1 MPVSLFIERHP
12 TGFAFYING
21 DLQFDTADEA
31 IYHEYLVIPTIAL
44 AVQRFP
50 YTQLRVLICG
60 GGDGLAARDAL
71 RFPEVSEVTL
81 VDFNPDVLE
90 LARTIFRPYNQGS
103 LVEAGD
109 TALGANRVNVYT
121 QEAFQFVSALP
132 DACYHVVIC
141 DFTCPTSLEES
152 QVYSRE
158 WFQQV
163 RRVLCPNGVMSTN
176 GVSPE
181 ATTLG
186 FWCLY
191 QTILAAGFYTKPMQ
205 ISIPSFHRHDYGDWG
220 FMLASTAPIVRSEL
234 ETIQFPE
241 NLREIQTETWLD
253 AFLIAEKIANHRHT
267 VYIDTLNYPHLF
279 YYLLNPEVSIE
290 SPEFTPDSIHP
301 NINFLDIQENGTGL
315 TRLFDPLQLESIAKK
330 WLDQLNQSDTR
341 QISLEN
347 HHLIPAQHYY
357 HEPRMTQEWLG
368 YLRSL
373 LHEIDA
379 NQFVPKLLDRA
390 QELPPQLTREL
401 KQLLTKVRTG
411 QPLTYLSKH
420 TTELIT
426 VLSITLIMA
435 NLAAPDSVFAK
446 GFSSFSGR
454 SRGGYSSGGSY
465 SNTGYY
471 DSGDDQLGPLGFW
484 LMIIGGFWLW
494 SLYRNQ
500 DND

>member
-1 MPVSLFIERHP
+1 MPVSLFIERHL
-12 TGFAFYING
+12 TGLAFYING

-44 AVQRFP
+44 AVKRFP
-50 YTQLRVLICG
+50 HTQLRVLICG

-71 RFPEVSEVTL
+71 RFSEVSEITL

-90 LARTIFRPYNQGS
+90 LARTVFCPYNHGS
-103 LVEAGD
+103 LVEQD
-109 TALGANRVNVYT
+109 TALGTSRVTVYT

-152 QVYSRE
+152 QVYSWE

-163 RRVLCPNGVMSTN
+163 QRVLCPHGVMSTN

-191 QTILAAGFYTKPMQ
+191 QTMLAADLYTKPMQ
-205 ISIPSFHRHDYGDWG
+205 ISIPSFRQHDYGDWG
-220 FMLASTAPIVRSEL
+220 FMLASTAPITRSEL

-241 NLREIQTETWLD
+241 NLRAIQSETWLNT
-253 AFLIAEKIANHRHT
+253 FLIWDTIANHRHH
-267 VYIDTLNYPHLF
+267 VYIDTLNYPQLF
-279 YYLLNPEVSIE
+279 YYLLNPQVSIE
-290 SPEFTPDSIHP
+290 VTDAIHQSTQ
-301 NINFLDIQENGTGL
+301 FLDIQEIGTGF
-315 TRLFDPLQLESIAKK
+315 TRSFDPLRIDAIAKT
-330 WLDQLNQSDTR
+330 WLDQLEPPHPNH
-341 QISLEN
+341 ISLETS
-347 HHLIPAQHYY
+347 HLIPAQHYY

-368 YLRSL
+368 YLKSL
-373 LHEIDA
+373 LQEIDA
-379 NQFVPKLLDRA
+379 NQLIPKLLDRA

-401 KQLLTKVRTG
+401 KQLLQKVRAG

-420 TTELIT
+420 TTELIA
-426 VLSITLIMA
+426 VLSVTLIMA
-435 NLAAPDSVFAK
+435 NLAAPDTVFAK
-446 GFSSFSGR
+446 GFSGR
-454 SRGGYSSGGSY
+454 SSRGYSSGGSY
-465 SNTGYY
+465 SNADYY
-471 DSGDDQLGPLGFW
+471 DSGDEQLGPLGFW
-484 LMIIGGFWLW
+484 LMIIGAFWLW
-494 SLYRNQ
+494 SLYKNR

>member
-12 TGFAFYING
+12 TGLAFYING
-21 DLQFDTADEA
+21 DLQFDSADEA

-44 AVQRFP
+44 AVKRFP
-50 YTQLRVLICG
+50 QTKLRVLICG

-71 RFPEVSEVTL
+71 RFSEVSEITL

-90 LARTIFRPYNQGS
+90 LARTAFRPYNQGS
-103 LVEAGD
+103 LVEERGA
-109 TALGANRVNVYT
+109 ALGESRVTVFT
-121 QEAFQFVSALP
+121 QEAFQFVSTLP

-152 QVYSRE
+152 QVYSQE

-163 RRVLCPNGVMSTN
+163 QRILCPNGIMSTN

-181 ATTLG
+181 ETTLA

-191 QTILAAGFYTKPMQ
+191 QTMLAAGLCTKPMQ

-220 FMLASTAPIVRSEL
+220 FMLASTVPIARSEL
-234 ETIQFPE
+234 ETIDFPE
-241 NLREIQTETWLD
+241 NLQELQPETWLS
-253 AFLIAEKIANHRHT
+253 AFRIENKIASYRHD
-267 VYIDTLNYPHLF
+267 VYIDTLNSPQLF
-279 YYLLNPEVSIE
+279 YYLLNPE
-290 SPEFTPDSIHP
+290 TPVELTDPLAQS
-301 NINFLDIQENGTGL
+301 INFIDIQETGTGL
-315 TRLFDPLQLESIAKK
+315 TRSTDPLRLDSIAKT
-330 WLDQLNQSDTR
+330 WLDQLERSPANPT
-341 QISLEN
+341 SLAGN
-347 HHLIPAQHYY
+347 HLIPAQHYY

-379 NQFVPKLLDRA
+379 NQLVPKLLDRT

-401 KQLLTKVRTG
+401 KQLLEKVRTG

-420 TTELIT
+420 TLELIT
-426 VLSITLIMA
+426 VLSVTLIMT

-446 GFSSFSGR
+446 GYSGR

-471 DSGDDQLGPLGFW
+471 DSGENQFGWLGFW
-484 LMIIGGFWLW
+484 LTLIGGYWLW
-494 SLYRNQ
+494 NLYRNQ
-500 DND
+500 DDD